1 MTREEA
7 HQVLDR
13 VKNGIWQP
21 SPRIKEALFV
31 TGDLRQDRIEL
42 RETSHESCYVRSRQ
56 IYGAS
61 AYERE
66 FGPFQQLGQRCESED

>member
-31 TGDLRQDRIEL
+31 TGDLRQDRSAL
-42 RETSHESCYVRSRQ
+42 REHGLTSCYVRSRQ
-56 IYGAS
+56 IYGSS
-61 AYERE
+61 AYERIFRDVPE
-66 FGPFQQLGQRCESED
+66 SGPRRETED